1 MATTTRTSARRAAS
15 LLAAVVLGLALA
27 ACSEETPPDEQA
39 PALAERL
46 DKVDEA
52 VAEEDYDKARREV
65 EELVGETAKAQVKG
79 DISDEQAQRILE
91 AARDVLEELPAADQ
105 EG

>member
-1 MATTTRTSARRAAS
+1 MFTATRAS
-15 LLAAVVLGLALA
+15 LRRTAQLLATVVLGLALT
-27 ACSEETPPDEQA
+27 ACSEETPAGELS

-46 DKVDEA
+46 DQVDEA

-91 AARDVLEELPAADQ
+91 AAREVLEELPADQ